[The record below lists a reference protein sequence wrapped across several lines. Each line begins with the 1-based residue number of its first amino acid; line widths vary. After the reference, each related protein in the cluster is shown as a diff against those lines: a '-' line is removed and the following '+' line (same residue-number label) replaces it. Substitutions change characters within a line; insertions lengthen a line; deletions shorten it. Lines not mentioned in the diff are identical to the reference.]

1 MIPTRTTFAVKL
13 LWMLSSVT
21 GPPPDTANPELMRGV
36 LLALALGDD
45 SVGGAEAAELADR
58 ALPLTT
64 GDGALDPRAA
74 LEAAKSGD

>member
-1 MIPTRTTFAVKL
+1 
-13 LWMLSSVT
+13 
-21 GPPPDTANPELMRGV
+21 MRGV

-58 ALPLTT
+58 ALTLTT

-74 LEAAKSGD
+74 LEAAKSGGVGPASRTD